1 MRYSRLLLLFLLCVP
16 NGAKLAGSEKSA
28 KTELHLPGLQQ
39 PVAVLRDHWGVSH
52 IFAKNQHD
60 LFFAQGYVA
69 ASDRLF
75 QMELWKR
82 TGQGRLA
89 EVVGPSAVQRDINA
103 RLLRYR
109 GNMGAEY
116 SSYAPDA
123 LAILEA
129 FTAGINAY
137 IDGRKGNYPVEFKIG
152 GFTPEHWRPEDCLS
166 RNAAFS
172 MTANAEAELY
182 DAQLVNALGAEK
194 ARALLQLDPPV
205 KLDPFD
211 VADYAGLSPSILD
224 NIVSSDRRIEFPK
237 ESNNWTVSGALTA
250 TGRPM
255 LANDPHRAIAL
266 PSLRYI
272 VHLVAPGWDVEG
284 SGEPALPGVAIG
296 HNQQVAWGLTIFPAD
311 QQDLYIERLNSD
323 DPLQYKTETGW
334 EKMRVEQETLHVKG
348 AADVHAELKFTR
360 HGPVIWEDVPSHR
373 ALALHWVGA
382 EPGSAGYLASLSLD
396 RAQNWQQFRD
406 ALRRWK
412 LPPENFVY
420 ADARGNIGE
429 QSAGLVPRRSPRWT
443 GLLPVPGDIGR
454 EWGAGGSKETP
465 WRSLDELPHVANP
478 EEGFAATANHRTVAE
493 DDPDP
498 VGYMWSHFR
507 YERIHAYFEAARN
520 SRRKLTL
527 ADMGALQNDVVS
539 LPAQR
544 FQALL
549 REPPPKIQIKKHDD
563 ADPDEIPPA
572 VDMFLKW
579 NARLDA
585 DSPAAALYEA
595 WLSRLKDAAVAAQPE
610 RIRASAAEYWS
621 DDDTLE
627 FYSTNEAHRSRL
639 LPELGTAWDKL
650 IRRMGKDPA
659 KWEWGKLH
667 LVRFRHPLDQS
678 AAARDWDLGPFARPG
693 DSNTVDATGG
703 PNFAQTEGASYREI
717 FDVGDW
723 DNSLAVN
730 TPGQSGDPN
739 SPHYKDLLP
748 LWLKGDYFPLVYS
761 RGAIEKNQEQE
772 LDLLPGS
779 AQ

>member
-1 MRYSRLLLLFLLCVP
+1 MAFRRVAIFFLLCATQFSQVAQP
-16 NGAKLAGSEKSA
+16 GSESA
-28 KTELHLPGLQQ
+28 KRELRLGGLQQ
-39 PVAVLRDHWGVSH
+39 PVTVLRDRWGVSH

-82 TGQGRLA
+82 TGQGRLS
-89 EVVGPSAVQRDINA
+89 EVLGPSAVQRDINA

-109 GNMGAEY
+109 GNMDAEY

-123 LAILEA
+123 LPILEA

-137 IDGRKGNYPVEFKIG
+137 IDDQKGNYSVEFKVA
-152 GFTPEHWRPEDCLS
+152 GFTPEHWRAEDCLS

-172 MTANAEAELY
+172 MTSNAEAELY
-182 DAQLVNALGAEK
+182 NAQLVSALGAEK

-211 VADYAGLSPSILD
+211 VADYAGLSPNILD

-237 ESNNWTVSGALTA
+237 ESNNWTVARALTA

-311 QQDLYIERLNSD
+311 QQDLYIAKLNPEN
-323 DPLQYKTETGW
+323 PLLYKTESGW
-334 EKMRVEQETLHVKG
+334 EKMRVEPETLHVKG
-348 AADVHAELKFTR
+348 APDVHAELKFTR

-373 ALALHWVGA
+373 ALALRWAGA

-396 RAQNWQQFRD
+396 RAQSWQEFRD

-420 ADARGNIGE
+420 ADTSGNIGE
-429 QSAGLVPRRSPRWT
+429 QSAGLVPRRTPRWT
-443 GLLPVPGDIGR
+443 GLLPVPGDSGR
-454 EWGAGGSKETP
+454 EWGS

-478 EEGFAATANHRTVAE
+478 PEGFAATANHRTIAE

-498 VGYMWSHFR
+498 VGYEWAHFR
-507 YERIHAYFEAARN
+507 FDRIHEYFEAARN
-520 SRRKLTL
+520 ARHKLTL
-527 ADMGALQNDVVS
+527 RDMGALQNDVLS
-539 LPAQR
+539 PPAQR

-549 REPPPKIQIKKHDD
+549 RQPSPKIQIKKHDD
-563 ADPDEIPPA
+563 SDPDEIPPA
-572 VDMFLKW
+572 LDMLLKW
-579 NARLDA
+579 DARLDVE
-585 DSPAAALYEA
+585 SPAAALYEA
-595 WLSRLKDAAVAAQPE
+595 WVSRLKDAAVATQPE
-610 RIRASAAEYWS
+610 RIRASVAQYWN
-621 DDDTLE
+621 DDDTLQ
-627 FYSTNEAHRSRL
+627 FYATNDAHRSRL
-639 LPELGTAWDKL
+639 RPELGNAWDKL
-650 IRRMGKDPA
+650 IRRQGKDPK
-659 KWEWGKLH
+659 KWSWGKLH
-667 LVRFRHPLDQS
+667 LARFRHPLDQFT
-678 AAARDWDLGPFARPG
+678 AARDWDLGPFPRPG
-693 DSNTVDATGG
+693 DGETVNATSGE
-703 PNFAQTEGASYREI
+703 NFAQTGGASYREL
-717 FDVGDW
+717 FDVGAW
-723 DNSLAVN
+723 DNSMAVN
-730 TPGQSGDPN
+730 TPGQSGDPT

-748 LWLKGDYFPLVYS
+748 LWLQGDYFPLLYS
-761 RGAIEKNQEQE
+761 RGAVEKNLEQE
-772 LDLLPGS
+772 LDLVP
-779 AQ
+779 ANTP

>member
-1 MRYSRLLLLFLLCVP
+1 MRKPRPAVVVLLLIAATAQVP
-16 NGAKLAGSEKSA
+16 LSASPAK
-28 KTELHLPGLQQ
+28 KTKFYLSGLQQ
-39 PVAVLRDHWGVSH
+39 PVTVLRDHWGVSH
-52 IFAKNQHD
+52 IFAKDQHD

-89 EVVGPSAVQRDINA
+89 EVLGPSAVQRDINA

-109 GNMGAEY
+109 GDMNAEY

-129 FTAGINAY
+129 FTSGINAY
-137 IDGRKGNYPVEFKIG
+137 IDGRKGNYPVEFKIA
-152 GFTPEHWRPEDCLS
+152 GFAPEHWRPEDCLS

-172 MTANAEAELY
+172 MTANADAELY
-182 DAQLVNALGAEK
+182 DAQLVSALGAEK

-211 VADYAGLSPSILD
+211 VADYAGLAPSILG

-237 ESNNWTVSGALTA
+237 ESNNWTVANSLTA

-311 QQDLYIERLNSD
+311 QQDLYIEKLNLD
-323 DPLQYKTETGW
+323 DPLEYKTESGW

-348 AADVHAELKFTR
+348 APDVHAQLKFTR

-373 ALALHWVGA
+373 ALALRWVGA

-396 RAQNWQQFRD
+396 RSQNWEQFRN

-420 ADARGNIGE
+420 ADAHGNIGE
-429 QSAGLVPRRSPRWT
+429 QSAGLVPRRTPRWT
-443 GLLPVPGDIGR
+443 GLLPVPGDIGH
-454 EWGAGGSKETP
+454 EWSG
-465 WRSLDELPHVANP
+465 WRPLDELPHIANP
-478 EEGFAATANHRTVAE
+478 EEGFSATANHRTIAGN
-493 DDPDP
+493 DPDP

-507 YERIHAYFEAARN
+507 FERIHSYIEAARN
-520 SRRKLTL
+520 AKHKLTFK
-527 ADMGALQNDVVS
+527 DMGALQNDVLS
-539 LPAQR
+539 LPDER
-544 FQALL
+544 FQGLL
-549 REPPPKIQIKKHDD
+549 REPPPKIQIKKHED

-572 VDMFLKW
+572 VDMLLKW

-585 DSPAAALYEA
+585 NSAAAALYEA

-610 RIRASAAEYWS
+610 KIRASVAEYWS
-621 DDDTLE
+621 DDDTLA

-650 IRRMGKDPA
+650 NRRMGRDPA

-667 LVRFRHPLDQS
+667 QVRFRHPLDQS
-678 AAARDWDLGPFARPG
+678 AAARDWDLGPFSRPG
-693 DSNTVDATGG
+693 DGNTVDATGG
-703 PNFAQTEGASYREI
+703 ENFAQTEGASYREI
-717 FDVGDW
+717 FDVGEW

-739 SPHYKDLLP
+739 SSHYKDLLP

-761 RGAIEKNQEQE
+761 RGAIEKNLEQE
-772 LDLLPGS
+772 LDLMPR
-779 AQ
+779 